1 MIFLKISFTLIILC
15 TTFLFSQV
23 VEAAKPIEGI
33 PDKVTNL
40 SATATSTSQIDLSWS
55 EPNNNGSPITG
66 YQIERRIQ
74 GTWMIIVSNT
84 ADNETNYSD
93 AGLATDTRYSYRV
106 SAINSA
112 GIGPASSPATEAT
125 FAASTVPT
133 KPRALTAISG
143 DAFVTLSWK
152 EPVSDGGEAIFDYV
166 IEYSADNGSTWTS
179 FDDGTSTNTIATI
192 TNLKNYILYLFRVSA
207 VNSIGIG
214 PYSEVQAMPQ
224 GTISTNGSYE
234 RHPPEILGVGFYHI
248 NTERVSNPYSKVTLG
263 LEIDDAGRF
272 HDFIPYSQYSDEI
285 DMKKF
290 KNFANYDKHGQYVSL
305 DGNSIIPTFLAEIGK
320 PVQIQIRFI
329 DQYASSKI
337 EHIGLYIGKSEDSSS
352 YDPKILWN
360 KGQPLDVIDKNN
372 VISSA
377 SVNTS
382 LEDGWYWAIIDVVFD
397 KEISESDIIIETWN
411 EQRKPATKIL
421 KDSIQVVRNIE
432 FTQDDRPSLRVDVSV
447 NHDTSSP
454 VCKASGTCFTPHNAQ
469 ILQGGIV
476 SWINNDVFM
485 HDIESGVPG
494 KKDNRFDEHIIPGN
508 MAQRKFEQPGVYKY
522 FCSMHPWATGIIT
535 VVSNDSKFEKIEYDE
550 TKPALL
556 VASVSSSGS
565 IMIENKETIVIPN
578 KDLKVEIS
586 GHIQEK
592 RGSQPILLSVIR
604 PDGSSEEIRTATNER
619 GYYFVPTV
627 LDKKWQSGK
636 YTVIA
641 SYKNTEI
648 ASIEFSIDD
657 NVKGFGGKLFNI
669 TDELKNKIKS
679 YYENEIS
686 IGSFEN
692 WMVKSNIE
700 PKIKDYLINRV
711 KLFEH
716 IKFE

>member
-1 MIFLKISFTLIILC
+1 MLKILFTLIILL
-15 TTFLFSQV
+15 TIFSFSQV
-23 VEAAKPIEGI
+23 VEAAKPVEGI

-40 SATATSTSQIDLSWS
+40 SATATSTSQIDLSWL

-74 GTWMIIVSNT
+74 GPWVIIISNT
-84 ADNETNYSD
+84 ADNETSYSD
-93 AGLATDTRYSYRV
+93 ANLAADTRYSYRV

-112 GIGPASSPATEAT
+112 GIGPASSSATAVT
-125 FAASTVPT
+125 FVAPTVPT

-143 DAFVTLSWK
+143 DGFVILSWK
-152 EPVSDGGEAIFDYV
+152 DPVSDGGETIFDYA
-166 IEYSADNGSTWTS
+166 IEYSADNGSTWIS

-192 TNLKNYILYLFRVSA
+192 TNLKNYVLYLFRVSA

-214 PYSEVQAMPQ
+214 PYSEIQVMPQ
-224 GTISTNGSYE
+224 GIVSTNGNYE
-234 RHPPEILGVGFYHI
+234 RSPPEISGIGFYHI
-248 NTERVSNPYSKVTLG
+248 STERVSNPYSKVILG

-272 HDFIPYSQYSDEI
+272 QDFIPYSQYSDEI

-290 KNFANYDKHGQYVSL
+290 KDFENYDKHGQYISL
-305 DGNSIIPTFLAEIGK
+305 DDASIIPTFLAEVGN
-320 PVQIQIRFI
+320 PVQIQIRLI
-329 DQYASSKI
+329 DQYASTKI
-337 EHIGLYIGKSEDSSS
+337 EHIGLHIGKSKDSSS
-352 YDPKILWN
+352 YEPKILWN
-360 KGQPLDVIDKNN
+360 KGQPLDVIDKNDI
-372 VISSA
+372 ISSA
-377 SVNTS
+377 FVNTS

-421 KDSIQVVRNIE
+421 KDSIKVVRNIE
-432 FTQDDRPSLRVDVSV
+432 FAQDDRPSLRVDVTV

-454 VCKASGTCFTPHNAQ
+454 VCKVSSTCFTPYNAQ
-469 ILQGGIV
+469 VLQGGIV

-494 KKDNRFDEHIIPGN
+494 KKDNRFDEHILPGN
-508 MAQRKFEQPGVYKY
+508 MVQRKFEQPGVYKY
-522 FCSMHPWATGIIT
+522 FCSMHPWSTGIIT
-535 VVSNDSKFEKIEYDE
+535 VVSTDSKFEKIEYDE

-565 IMIENKETIVIPN
+565 IMIENKETVVIPN

-592 RGSQPILLSVIR
+592 RGSQPILLSIIR
-604 PDGSSEEIRTATNER
+604 PDGTSEEIRTTTNER

-636 YTVIA
+636 YTVNA

-657 NVKGFGGKLFNI
+657 TIKGFGGKLFNI

-679 YYENEIS
+679 YYKNEIS
-686 IGSFEN
+686 INSFEN
-692 WMVKSNIE
+692 WMIKSDFE

-716 IKFE
+716 SKLE